1 MVGAFMKQFLR
12 SLDRLRRQ
20 IMHPLIELIFRTNRE
35 IHLPLDPDRIRR
47 VLVIRHDGLG
57 DAITTLPA
65 LHLLRRLLPA
75 ATIDVWC
82 SPRNAQVLAAL
93 PDVSRLWV
101 WDGRW
106 LELFRLLPRLRREQY
121 DLIMLTVRNKSTLY
135 ALHMK
140 LVAAPHTI
148 RAAAFRGEQYHH
160 HFDFQS
166 HSASTAPNEWESGVN
181 LVAELF
187 GYTPSEHD
195 VQPFFPTVTYSW
207 RRALAHLRT
216 FGLGSGQYVVVNL
229 SAHSPRNRWG
239 AEQLSST
246 VHHLRSLN
254 LPIVACGIR
263 ADINRF
269 GHILTEHGIYSYPPT
284 SDIHQIAALI
294 AHARCLV
301 TPDTGVVHIA
311 TALGVPLVALYTS
324 DGQSEY
330 YWAPYRHRCAIQL
343 LALRGSVV
351 ASIPAERI
359 LEATLSI
366 LNQIATTT
374 AAL

>member
-1 MVGAFMKQFLR
+1 MY
-12 SLDRLRRQ
+12 
-20 IMHPLIELIFRTNRE
+20 PLIRLIFRTHRAVK
-35 IHLPLDPDRIRR
+35 LPLDPEQIKR

-57 DAITTLPA
+57 DAITTLPM
-65 LHLLRRLLPA
+65 LGLLRRLLPA
-75 ATIDVWC
+75 ATIDIWC

-93 PDVSRLWV
+93 PIVSRLWV
-101 WDGRW
+101 WDGRM
-106 LELFRLLPRLRREQY
+106 LELLRLLPRLRREQY
-121 DLIMLTVRNKSTLY
+121 DLIILTVRNKSTLY

-140 LVAAPHTI
+140 LIAAPHTI
-148 RAAAFRGEQYHH
+148 RAAAYRGEKYHH

-166 HSASTAPNEWESGVN
+166 HFASSAPNEWESAVN

-195 VQPFFPTVTYSW
+195 VQPFFPTVSYSW
-207 RRALAHLRT
+207 RRTLAHLST
-216 FGLGSGQYVVVNL
+216 LGLESGQYVVVNL

-239 AEQLSST
+239 TEQLSST
-246 VHHLRSLN
+246 LHHLRSLN

-301 TPDTGVVHIA
+301 TPDTGIVHIA
-311 TALGVPLVALYTS
+311 TALDVPLVALYTS

-330 YWAPYRHRCAIQL
+330 YWAPYRHRCAVQL
-343 LALRGSVV
+343 LAFRGSVV
-351 ASIPAERI
+351 ASIPAEQI
-359 LEATLSI
+359 LNATLSI
-366 LNQIATTT
+366 LNQIVTT
-374 AAL
+374 AAIL